1 MENYC
6 GSNLIGIIKVYL
18 KVYIGCDEC
27 VIRRDVNYLC
37 IFFFFLNIEY
47 IIEWYIRSF
56 SNVKGF
62 DIVKKRILCFK
73 NSLMFDK
80 IRDGEIN
87 CMYMVLYV
95 IIWNVI

>member
-1 MENYC
+1 M
-6 GSNLIGIIKVYL
+6 
-18 KVYIGCDEC
+18 YI
-27 VIRRDVNYLC
+27 
-37 IFFFFLNIEY
+37 FFFLNIEY

-62 DIVKKRILCFK
+62 NIVKKRILCFK

-80 IRDGEIN
+80 IRYGEIN